1 MTQLEFSELKL
12 QRLFRNIAVGLPLT
26 LATSALRSILT
37 RGWGLMEQE
46 VYMGFVA
53 TISWIALF
61 LIITMVAL
69 KMKQN

>member
-1 MTQLEFSELKL
+1 M
-12 QRLFRNIAVGLPLT
+12 PLT

-37 RGWGLMEQE
+37 RGWGLMEFE

-61 LIITMVAL
+61 LVITMVAL
-69 KMKQN
+69 KLKQN

>member
-1 MTQLEFSELKL
+1 MTCSCFVNY
-12 QRLFRNIAVGLPLT
+12 FRNIAVGLPLT

-37 RGWGLMEQE
+37 RGWGLMEFE

-61 LIITMVAL
+61 LVITMVAL
-69 KMKQN
+69 KLKQN